1 MWMKKATKITL
12 IPRVVRQNMLI
23 GNVSLCQATR
33 RKQLFATSSSAAFRE
48 VIQGVLT
55 VKILNSQSCFRGG
68 GIQPSTA
75 YAEGI
80 KVLPYHGPTHPFR
93 RQRESLKLGL
103 TASFDLV
110 LLKLAAGNAGKD
122 LELLECLGCL
132 ELNSQACQALDGS
145 KCEGFRQKNW
155 KNITSSSRHLW
166 QQFNPRSHK
175 IFAYLH
181 IFAAEWLRF
190 RTLKRSLVKLARW
203 LQPCFEFDAA
213 VFRIDH

>member
-12 IPRVVRQNMLI
+12 IPRVVRQNMLV

-55 VKILNSQSCFRGG
+55 VKILKSQSEHCFRSG

-75 YAEGI
+75 YAQGI

-145 KCEGFRQKNW
+145 KMRRF
-155 KNITSSSRHLW
+155 S
-166 QQFNPRSHK
+166 
-175 IFAYLH
+175 
-181 IFAAEWLRF
+181 AEELEEYY
-190 RTLKRSLVKLARW
+190 
-203 LQPCFEFDAA
+203 EFFKAPVA
-213 VFRIDH
+213 TI